1 MHETPFK
8 LITSSDTMNVFQFS
22 LRIIVAEYGNALQYN
37 YMTLKFLVFL
47 NSSQIFFNE
56 DYAALIAVWNSN
68 TPLCV
73 NIVNVC
79 KNRLWEIQNG

>member
-1 MHETPFK
+1 
-8 LITSSDTMNVFQFS
+8 MNVFQFS

-56 DYAALIAVWNSN
+56 DYAALIAVLSCFVFFFE
-68 TPLCV
+68 TAIHHYAL
-73 NIVNVC
+73 I
-79 KNRLWEIQNG
+79 L